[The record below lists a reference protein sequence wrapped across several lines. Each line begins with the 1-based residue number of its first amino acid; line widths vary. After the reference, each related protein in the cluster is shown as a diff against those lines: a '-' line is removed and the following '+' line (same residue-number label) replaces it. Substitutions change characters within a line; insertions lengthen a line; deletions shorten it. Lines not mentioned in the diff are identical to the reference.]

1 MQNMLKGANAE
12 LASLTEAKGPVTVAL
27 RWADPSGSGEADV
40 AALLVAGSG
49 KVRDDG
55 DFVFYNQP
63 ATSDGSVQLLGK
75 TPTGGGS
82 EDRIMLDLAALPPD
96 VERVVVTASRYGG
109 ATFGELDDLGLT
121 LYDSTGAALLGFD
134 IGDAGTE
141 TAFVFGELY
150 RRGDGWKFRAVGQGY
165 ESGLAGLAGDFG
177 INVEDGEAEDGD
189 AEDGDAEETPTAEAP
204 TDEAPAHKET
214 EARADGAERQSPPLT
229 PEAPAGETARDET
242 APARTASGED
252 VQKRRAAGRVRTTKK
267 RSTLPKAPKV
277 NLADHPSWH
286 GARLFPVAGLRSEH
300 EREARA
306 TSTLLAVM
314 AQVPEFGRRLTAR
327 FGAPAGTVQTFV
339 ETSFKHGDTKVR
351 PDGAVRVARAGRI
364 WTALVETKTGGSPLK
379 SDQVEAY
386 LEVAARNG
394 YETVI
399 TLSNDLAL
407 DGEHPLTVDRRR
419 LRKVALR
426 HLSWAEVAH
435 EAHMLCHHHG
445 LASPVHAWMLGEL
458 LHYLRHDN
466 AGCQGFQDMG
476 ASWVPLRNAIT
487 AGTLRPGDRHAERVA
502 ESWEKLVR
510 QLCLRL
516 SGETGL
522 NVAPVTRR
530 RRSSAEARRAE
541 VVASLLAAGRMAAE
555 IRMPDAGG
563 PVRVEADLR
572 TGQIETSVAVP
583 AAARARALT
592 RVQWLLRQLADAP
605 QELRVEALADGRDE
619 GPCDLLKNLRSEP
632 GLLVSGGAEITSFR
646 LTLPTGMGSRRG
658 TDEAGFVRSVDVAV
672 DRFHQQV
679 IQAVEVETE

>member
-1 MQNMLKGANAE
+1 MLKGANAE

-63 ATSDGSVQLLGK
+63 ANQDGSVQLLGK

-82 EDRIMLDLAALPPD
+82 EDRIMLDLAALPAD
-96 VERVVVTASRYGG
+96 VERVVVTASRYAG
-109 ATFGELDDLGLT
+109 ATFGDLDDLGLT

-177 INVEDGEAEDGD
+177 INVEDGDSDTDGAAD
-189 AEDGDAEETPTAEAP
+189 ADADETPADRAAAENAENGEATA
-204 TDEAPAHKET
+204 K
-214 EARADGAERQSPPLT
+214 RQSPPVAEEAT
-229 PEAPAGETARDET
+229 PSEKDAG
-242 APARTASGED
+242 
-252 VQKRRAAGRVRTTKK
+252 KRRPARVRTAKK
-267 RSTLPKAPKV
+267 RSTLPKAPKAD
-277 NLADHPSWH
+277 LADHPSWQSS
-286 GARLFPVAGLRSEH
+286 RLFPVAGLRNEH

-351 PDGAVRVARAGRI
+351 PDGAIRVARAGRI

-407 DGEHPLTVDRRR
+407 DGEHPLTVDKRR

-476 ASWVPLRNAIT
+476 ASWVPMRNAIT
-487 AGTLRPGDRHAERVA
+487 AGTLRPGDRHVERVA

-530 RRSSAEARRAE
+530 RRSSDAAARRAE
-541 VVASLLAAGRMAAE
+541 VVASLLEAGRMGAE

-572 TGQIETSVAVP
+572 TGQIETSVAIP
-583 AAARARALT
+583 AAVRARALT

-605 QELRVEALADGRDE
+605 PELRVEALADGCDE

-632 GLLVSGGAEITSFR
+632 GLLVSGGEITSFR
-646 LTLPTGMGSRRG
+646 LTLSTGMGARRG

-679 IQAVEVETE
+679 IQAIEVETD